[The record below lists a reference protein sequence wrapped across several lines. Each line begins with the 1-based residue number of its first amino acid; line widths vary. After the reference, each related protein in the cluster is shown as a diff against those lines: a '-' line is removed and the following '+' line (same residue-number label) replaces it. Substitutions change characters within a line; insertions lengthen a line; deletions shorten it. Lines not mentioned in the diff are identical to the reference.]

1 MTVLELERPT
11 TPPPDRPDD
20 PPNGQHWIGKAITAF
35 IVMGPLVALALVV
48 AGLWGRHVDL
58 TDIGLLVG
66 LYAVSCLGVT
76 AGYHRL
82 FTHRSFR
89 AARGLKIALAV
100 AGSAAFEGS
109 LTSWVANHRRHHRY
123 SDRAGDP
130 HSPVVECGEDA
141 SPGTSPTAFVRGLF
155 HAHVGWLF
163 RAEPADEQRY
173 AADLLDD
180 RDLRVVSRLFPV
192 WALCGLA
199 IPFFAG
205 WAFAGSIAGAL
216 TALVWGGIVR
226 IFLVH
231 HATWSV
237 NSICHTFGR
246 RPFKTR
252 DRSRN
257 FAPLSL
263 ASMGEAYHNTHHAF
277 PTLARHGVDRGQ
289 LDLTAACIRMW
300 ERLGWVH
307 DVHWPERAV
316 LARRRVAAP

>member
-1 MTVLELERPT
+1 MTVLELERPS
-11 TPPPDRPDD
+11 TPPPERPVDT
-20 PPNGQHWIGKAITAF
+20 PSGQHWIGKAITAF
-35 IVMGPLVALALVV
+35 IVIGPLVALALVV
-48 AGLWGRHVDL
+48 AGLWGRHVDF

-82 FTHRSFR
+82 FTHRSFV
-89 AARGLKIALAV
+89 ATRGLKIALAV
-100 AGSAAFEGS
+100 MGSAALEGS

-130 HSPVVECGEDA
+130 HSPIVEHADGSA
-141 SPGTSPTAFVRGLF
+141 PGTSPTAFVRGLF

-180 RDLRVVSRLFPV
+180 RDLRIVSRLFPL

-277 PTLARHGVDRGQ
+277 PSLARHGVDPGQ
-289 LDLTAACIRMW
+289 LDLTAACIRIW

-307 DVHWPERAV
+307 DVHWPEAAV
-316 LARRRVAAP
+316 LARRRVVAQ

>member
-1 MTVLELERPT
+1 MTRT
-11 TPPPDRPDD
+11 TGS
-20 PPNGQHWIGKAITAF
+20 NWIGKVITTF
-35 IVMGPLVALALVV
+35 IVVGPLVALALVV
-48 AGLWGRHVDL
+48 AGLWGRHVDV
-58 TDIGLLVG
+58 TDLALLAG

-82 FTHRSFR
+82 FTHRSFV

-100 AGSAAFEGS
+100 AGSAALEGS

-130 HSPVVECGEDA
+130 HSPVVDGGGEPTGRSPA
-141 SPGTSPTAFVRGLF
+141 SIVRGLL

-173 AADLLDD
+173 AADMLDD
-180 RDLRVVSRLFPV
+180 RDLRVVSRLFPL

-199 IPFFAG
+199 IPFLAG

-237 NSICHTFGR
+237 NSVCHTFGR
-246 RPFKTR
+246 RPFETR

-257 FAPLSL
+257 FAPLSV
-263 ASMGEAYHNTHHAF
+263 ASLGEAYHNTHHAF
-277 PTLARHGVDRGQ
+277 PGLARHGVDRGQ
-289 LDLTAACIRMW
+289 VDLTAVCIRVW

-307 DVHWPERAV
+307 DVRWPDAAV
-316 LARRRVAAP
+316 LARRRVAAR